1 MADRLHSETQRL
13 DLFLWFARLTKTRD
27 AAKAIAAEGQLRIDG
42 RRIERAH
49 APVRPGNVLSFALH
63 GRVRVIRVRSLP
75 ARRGPAA
82 EAQACYAD
90 LSPPVM
96 RTTCSNSEN
105 VDAAGRES

>member
-27 AAKAIAAEGQLRIDG
+27 AAKTIAAEGQLRIDG

-90 LSPPVM
+90 LSPPAPQSVAFG
-96 RTTCSNSEN
+96 
-105 VDAAGRES
+105 DANDLQQQREC